1 MRHAFRNMGEGLSN
15 RASPDHGRSADC
27 FQHDLTTPLFLRCM
41 EVGSFISGFDLL
53 TIDLVLDTEIK
64 NKPTMT
70 QMRHA
75 WYRQE

>member
-41 EVGSFISGFDLL
+41 EVGIFISGFDLL
-53 TIDLVLDTEIK
+53 TIDLVMNI
-64 NKPTMT
+64 
-70 QMRHA
+70 
-75 WYRQE
+75 

>member
-1 MRHAFRNMGEGLSN
+1 
-15 RASPDHGRSADC
+15 
-27 FQHDLTTPLFLRCM
+27 M
-41 EVGSFISGFDLL
+41 EVGIFISGFDLL
-53 TIDLVLDTEIK
+53 TIDLVMDTEIK